1 MKKGMTAW
9 ALALALLLCGTAL
22 AEKAPLTP
30 GAYEAT
36 VTARNG
42 DLTVR
47 VTVAADAIEAVEVV
61 SHSETVGVADAAIE
75 GIPKDIVAAQSL
87 NVDAYTGA
95 TITSRAIA
103 YGVQKAL
110 EQAGGARADWN
121 EPVTRR
127 NTSDEVKELTADVV
141 IVGAGAAGM
150 SAAVSA
156 AENGA
161 ESVVVVESLSTIGG
175 NAMVSGGFLE
185 YMDPPE
191 AILPYNN
198 PGYDAAVTALLEKD
212 YSAEPQMKAWQDT
225 VREQY
230 AAYKESGSEY
240 VFDSEELLAMQY
252 HELRLGRP
260 DETLIGY
267 ARKSHAVC
275 EWFGEMGVD
284 WARNQIII
292 GFPWPRWSYIPG
304 APGGSGYFAALERN
318 IEENKLP
325 VEILLET
332 SATDLITGNGA
343 VTGVV
348 AKAVDGT
355 TYRITGR
362 KGVVLATGGFASN
375 GEMLVKYNTQWQG
388 MTKDV
393 PSDNRQGTDGRG
405 IEMALSVGAGTAIM
419 DQYMLFPLGSPL
431 DGSLTHGINGNFAM
445 YVNREGRR
453 FVDETL
459 DRNTISQAIFNQD
472 GGICY
477 IIGDAE
483 NSGIVADGSLSG
495 ENLDYLLSTRSVFMA
510 DTLEELAAQVGMDP
524 EVLTATVA
532 AYNEAA
538 ESFSDPEFGRTG
550 FEESCVIDKAPF
562 FACPRTPTVHIILGG
577 LTCAETG
584 EVIST
589 EGKPIPG
596 LYAVGEITAG
606 GAALS
611 SFADGMMLGAHL
623 FGK

>member
-1 MKKGMTAW
+1 MKFRSF
-9 ALALALLLCGTAL
+9 ALVLLLILLAAASAL

-30 GAYEAT
+30 GQYEAT

-47 VTVAADAIEAVEVV
+47 ITVSENAIESAAVV

-75 GIPKDIVAAQSL
+75 CIPQDIVKAQSIA
-87 NVDAYTGA
+87 VDAYTGA
-95 TITSRAIA
+95 TITSRSIA
-103 YGVQKAL
+103 YAVQKAL
-110 EQAGGARADWN
+110 EQAGGTRSDWSA
-121 EPVTRR
+121 PVSRKNIT
-127 NTSDEVKELTADVV
+127 DEVKELSADVV
-141 IVGAGAAGM
+141 VVGAGAAGM

-161 ESVVVVESLSTIGG
+161 SSVIVVETLSTIGG

-191 AILPYNN
+191 AIMPYNN
-198 PGYDAAVTALLEKD
+198 PGYDAAVTALLEQD

-230 AAYKESGSEY
+230 EAFKASGSPY
-240 VFDSEELLAMQY
+240 VFDSQELLAMQY

-260 DETLIGY
+260 DDTLIGY
-267 ARKSHAVC
+267 AQKSHAVC

-292 GFPWPRWSYIPG
+292 GFPWPRWSYVPG
-304 APGGSGYFAALERN
+304 APGGSGYFAALEKN
-318 IEENKLP
+318 IEDNKLP

-332 SATDLITGNGA
+332 KATDLITHDGT

-355 TYRITGR
+355 TYRIAGT

-375 GEMLVKYNTQWQG
+375 GDMLVKYNTQWEG

-393 PSDNRQGTDGRG
+393 PSDNRQGTDGHG
-405 IEMALSVGAGTAIM
+405 LEMALSVGAGTAIM

-445 YVNREGRR
+445 YVNKEGRR

-459 DRNTISQAIFNQD
+459 DRNTLSQAIFSQD

-477 IIGDAE
+477 IIGDSE
-483 NSGIVADGSLSG
+483 NSGLTADGSLSG
-495 ENLDYLLSTRSVFMA
+495 ESLDYLLSTRSVFMA
-510 DTLEELAAQVGMDP
+510 DTIEELAAQIGMEP
-524 EVLTATVA
+524 QVLADSVASYNTAA
-532 AYNEAA
+532 QN
-538 ESFSDPEFGRTG
+538 FSDPEFGRTG
-550 FEESCVIDKAPF
+550 FDETCPIDKAPF

-577 LTCAETG
+577 LTCAGTG